1 MSVVD
6 VWAGEIRMQDMDNG
20 SQLPTL
26 LKELIIEG
34 IAQNTNGSVVL
45 ETVNVSWI
53 TVLDFCI
60 MVTFI

>member
-6 VWAGEIRMQDMDNG
+6 VRAGEMRMLDMDNG
-20 SQLPTL
+20 AQLPTL
-26 LKELIIEG
+26 LKELITEG

-53 TVLDFCI
+53 TMLSW
-60 MVTFI
+60 T